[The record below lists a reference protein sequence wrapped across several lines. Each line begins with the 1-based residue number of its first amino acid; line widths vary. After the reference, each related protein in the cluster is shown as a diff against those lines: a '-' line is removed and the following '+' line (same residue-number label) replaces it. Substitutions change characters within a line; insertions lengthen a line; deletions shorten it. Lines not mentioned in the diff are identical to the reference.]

1 MCKSSRPSQRR
12 REQLDS
18 LHWAGRAKAL
28 GLPPDKMRKQA
39 QLDAGVVA
47 RVTARITQPA
57 DRGNGYA
64 TATHPYIKSDL
75 FDALRYALLKSTNS
89 PKQLVIKRPARY
101 VGNSAPF
108 MIFDYLVALSLA
120 DLKVT
125 LS

>member
-28 GLPPDKMRKQA
+28 GLPPDKAHKQA
-39 QLDAGVVA
+39 QLDAEVVA
-47 RVTARITQPA
+47 RVTARITRPA
-57 DRGNGYA
+57 AQDNGYA
-64 TATHPYIKSDL
+64 TAPRSGKSDL
-75 FDALRYALLKSTNS
+75 FDALRYAAIRATIP
-89 PKQLVIKRPARY
+89 PKPLTIKRPARY
-101 VGNSAPF
+101 GLTANLL
-108 MIFDYLVALSLA
+108 ILDDLTFD

>member
-28 GLPPDKMRKQA
+28 GLPPDKVRKQA
-39 QLDAGVVA
+39 QLDAEVVA
-47 RVTARITQPA
+47 RVTARITQGTVNAP
-57 DRGNGYA
+57 RGNGYA
-64 TATHPYIKSDL
+64 TAPRSGKSDF
-75 FDALRYALLKSTNS
+75 FDALRYAAIRATP
-89 PKQLVIKRPARY
+89 PKPLTIRRPARY
-101 VGNSAPF
+101 GLMADLL
-108 MIFDYLVALSLA
+108 ILDDLTFD